1 MRRVVE
7 VALSQGVDLGV
18 RGTRTSRGGSHLT
31 FLGRGGHVLGVL
43 TDKRRAE
50 WFHSGAGISPGR
62 SAGVERRSLG
72 FGKELD
78 GRVGVVGAKAKGL
91 VGGVATVREV
101 PVGLEPVDNVF
112 LKILLFGHPSD
123 LLEFEV
129 NLAVVHGDVLG
140 KLGDPGS
147 NVSHFAFEVVIIAFP
162 LLPVL
167 GNEGDEDLVVP
178 DFIHRIVVRVGGENV
193 KAKVHAGGAIVR
205 DEPQGFGYHRV
216 GVDVAELF

>member
-1 MRRVVE
+1 MSRG
-7 VALSQGVDLGV
+7 VALA
-18 RGTRTSRGGSHLT
+18 
-31 FLGRGGHVLGVL
+31 LGRSL
-43 TDKRRAE
+43 T
-50 WFHSGAGISPGR
+50 AGLASY
-62 SAGVERRSLG
+62 
-72 FGKELD
+72 
-78 GRVGVVGAKAKGL
+78 GAKAKGL

-147 NVSHFAFEVVIIAFP
+147 NVSHFAFEVVKVTFP

-167 GNEGDEDLVVP
+167 GDEGDEDLVVP